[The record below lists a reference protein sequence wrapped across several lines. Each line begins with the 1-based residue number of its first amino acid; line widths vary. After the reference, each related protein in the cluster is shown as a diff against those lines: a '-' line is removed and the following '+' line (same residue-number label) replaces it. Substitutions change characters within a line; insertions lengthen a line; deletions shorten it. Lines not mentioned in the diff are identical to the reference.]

1 MKKNIFFLCLLI
13 FSACSQND
21 LLTDENISEFQNV
34 SSAILKDDAIEML
47 IRDLKDVSKIYAKN
61 PRREKIPVCD
71 LYKEFFRSNSKICF
85 IYKNYN
91 DSQKLN
97 TMLRSSDSAHYVKS
111 EGVKIMEQGARLLLE
126 KLPSENGGIT
136 IICFSEY
143 TSLPLL
149 GNTQKGNS
157 YVYSPDLVLSS
168 LSSEELYF
176 LGFADAHETKFK
188 DWFYTDPL
196 G

>member
-13 FSACSQND
+13 FSACSQNAF
-21 LLTDENISEFQNV
+21 LTDENISEFQNV

-47 IRDLKDVSKIYAKN
+47 VRDLKDVSKIYAKN
-61 PRREKIPVCD
+61 QRGEMIPVCD
-71 LYKEFFRSNSKICF
+71 LYQDFFRNNSKVCF

-97 TMLRSSDSAHYVKS
+97 TMLKSSDSVHYVKS
-111 EGVKIMEQGARLLLE
+111 ESVKKMEQGARLLLE
-126 KLPSENGGIT
+126 KLPCKNGGIT

-143 TSLPLL
+143 KNLPIL
-149 GNTQKGNS
+149 GNTQKGNR

-168 LSSEELYF
+168 LSAEELYF
-176 LGFADAHETKFK
+176 LGFAYAHETQFK
-188 DWFYTDPL
+188 DWFYTGPL